1 MADAFRPDGK
11 LNIPTQAAADYIAEQ
26 GQLMPYEPTMREKTE
41 QVITDFLANTMGMSR
56 FAARDTAQGITG
68 TADPSKSIGESIG
81 ILDFTPVGLMYG
93 GQEAVRDFDKAQ
105 TPTDYIAPTI
115 GLGLSAVE
123 AFPLTKVATKPARAF
138 LSNLGRKAAE

>member
-26 GQLMPYEPTMREKTE
+26 GQLLPYEPTMREKTE

-68 TADPSKSIGESIG
+68 TTDPSQSIGDSIG

-93 GQEAVRDFDKAQ
+93 GQEAVREFDKAQ
-105 TPTDYIAPTI
+105 KPTDYIAPTI